1 MTTTYLDRQVTRES
15 DRVRKVATAQK
26 VMQFRLR
33 DEDKERI
40 RKGAELAGV
49 NASQFVLHAA
59 LAEAQRLLADRNR
72 FELEDE
78 RFDAFME
85 ALESPADS
93 NEALN
98 RLLRTAAPWE

>member
-1 MTTTYLDRQVTRES
+1 
-15 DRVRKVATAQK
+15 
-26 VMQFRLR
+26 MQFRLK
-33 DEDKERI
+33 DEDKQRI

-72 FELEDE
+72 FTVEGE

-85 ALESPADS
+85 ALEAPAHP

-98 RLLRTAAPWE
+98 RLLRTPAPWD